1 MDGRWW
7 GVRVE
12 GGKIGFQA
20 EETAYRR
27 ALSWKKKA

>member
-1 MDGRWW
+1 MKVGR
-7 GVRVE
+7 GVW

-27 ALSWKKKA
+27 ALSQKKA